1 MTADIRTAGAAS
13 HAAEGWHTINWKSA
27 YRIVC
32 RLQARIVKAIQEGRW
47 GKVKALQYL
56 LTHSFSGKALAIRRV
71 TENQGKGTPGVDRE
85 VWDTPEKKA
94 TALQALRQ
102 RGYNPQPLRRV
113 YIPKK
118 NGKMR
123 PLGIPTMRDR
133 AMQALYL
140 QALDPIAETMADPNS
155 YGFRKERSTADAIE
169 QCHIVLSNRG
179 GARWIF
185 EGDIK
190 SCFDRISHEWL
201 MAHIPMCKTILQKW
215 LKAGFMEKHVFYA
228 TEEGTPQGG
237 ICSPVLANMALDG
250 LERELRGRYP
260 KASALSRKAKVNLV
274 RYADDFIITGSSKKL
289 LEEEVKP
296 LVESFLKE
304 RGLELSAEKTHITR
318 IEDGFDFLGQ
328 NVRDYGGTIVVKP
341 SRKNVATFLEKVRG
355 IIKASKHVTAG
366 HLIVNLNPVI
376 RGWANYHRHVASKR
390 TFSRVDHAIFRAL
403 WQWAKR
409 RHPKK
414 SRQWIKDRYFES
426 LFQKGGLERRK
437 GMNPK
442 PYPSDLTSQQW
453 AVLKPFLPPARTGG
467 RPRKT
472 EMRSVVNAI
481 FYRNRNGCIW
491 RALPHDFP
499 PWRTV
504 YNYFAAWKRD
514 GTWKAINDALRR
526 RVRRRAGRPPT
537 PSAGSID
544 SQTVKTTE
552 GGGEH
557 GYDGAKRITG
567 RKHHISV
574 DTMGLLLAV
583 AVTSAAVDDA
593 AAAPKVLG
601 QLTRK
606 SFPRLRKLWAD
617 TKYHNHALNRWVSKN
632 GWYVIEI
639 VSRLTGDRR
648 FKLLPWR
655 WVVER
660 TFGWLGRC
668 RIHSKDYEHLTD
680 SSEAQIRISM
690 IQLMLRRLTGAKYRD
705 RFRYKRPRR
714 RTTA

>member
-1 MTADIRTAGAAS
+1 MTADIRAAGAAS
-13 HAAEGWHTINWKSA
+13 HAEEGWHTINWKSA

-85 VWDTPEKKA
+85 IWDTPEKKA

-102 RGYNPQPLRRV
+102 RGYNPQPLKRV

-118 NGKMR
+118 NGKKR
-123 PLGIPTMRDR
+123 PLGIPTMGDR

-155 YGFRKERSTADAIE
+155 YGFRKERSTADAIG

-274 RYADDFIITGSSKKL
+274 RYADDFIITGSSKEL

-296 LVESFLKE
+296 LVESFLRE

-328 NVRDYGGTIVVKP
+328 NVRDYGGTILVKP

-414 SRQWIKDRYFES
+414 SRRWIKDRYFETIDRRHWVFHGTVAS
-426 LFQKGGLERRK
+426 REEIIQPVWLLAASSVPIQRHTKVKGEANPYDPAWEPYFEERLGVKMAGTLVGRWTLRLLWKEQGGICPVCNQKITTVTGWHNHHIEWRTHGGKDTIENRVLVHPNCHQQIHSQGLTHRAALGGPLTARELFFRRI
-437 GMNPK
+437 G
-442 PYPSDLTSQQW
+442 
-453 AVLKPFLPPARTGG
+453 LPPWLVFILLYFTAARVSG
-467 RPRKT
+467 PIY
-472 EMRSVVNAI
+472 S
-481 FYRNRNGCIW
+481 
-491 RALPHDFP
+491 
-499 PWRTV
+499 
-504 YNYFAAWKRD
+504 
-514 GTWKAINDALRR
+514 
-526 RVRRRAGRPPT
+526 
-537 PSAGSID
+537 
-544 SQTVKTTE
+544 
-552 GGGEH
+552 
-557 GYDGAKRITG
+557 GAYC
-567 RKHHISV
+567 
-574 DTMGLLLAV
+574 
-583 AVTSAAVDDA
+583 
-593 AAAPKVLG
+593 P
-601 QLTRK
+601 
-606 SFPRLRKLWAD
+606 
-617 TKYHNHALNRWVSKN
+617 WVSMAREAWSLSLVTCHA
-632 GWYVIEI
+632 GF
-639 VSRLTGDRR
+639 SRRGIDPVGETANVNE
-648 FKLLPWR
+648 PP
-655 WVVER
+655 
-660 TFGWLGRC
+660 LG
-668 RIHSKDYEHLTD
+668 S
-680 SSEAQIRISM
+680 
-690 IQLMLRRLTGAKYRD
+690 RRLVVSSLAC
-705 RFRYKRPRR
+705 
-714 RTTA
+714 ASW